1 MEEAAA
7 LWGMYGLSVEMVR
20 TDSDRDTPDLFLNCL
35 TWPKCTAETFRDC
48 GMPSDVIQSSAAIK
62 RDTTV
67 IMLGHHQT
75 DLV

>member
-7 LWGMYGLSVEMVR
+7 LWGMYGLSAEMVR

-48 GMPSDVIQSSAAIK
+48 GMPSDVI
-62 RDTTV
+62 
-67 IMLGHHQT
+67 
-75 DLV
+75 